1 MAATFQLDVV
11 SADRMIWSGEATMV
25 ITRTLEGE
33 VGIMANHAPLLG
45 VLAPGTVEIRPAE
58 GQTVVAAVDGG
69 FLSVANNRISV
80 LAERAAMADSID
92 LAEAQRNLEE
102 AQRGADDSEKSKQAI
117 AAAQAWVTAAE
128 RA

>member
-1 MAATFQLDVV
+1 MAATFQLEVV
-11 SADRMIWSGEATMV
+11 SADRIVWSGDATMV

-33 VGIMANHAPLLG
+33 VGILANHAPLLG

-58 GQTVVAAVDGG
+58 GSAMLAAVDGG

-80 LAERAAMADSID
+80 LAERAAMADTID
-92 LAEAQRNLEE
+92 LAEAQRAVDE
-102 AQRGADDSEKSKQAI
+102 ARRAGDDSDKSKQAV
-117 AAAQAWVTAAE
+117 AVAEAWLAAAE